1 MGSGL
6 GSGSGLGVGVGAGLG
21 LGLGF
26 VTGVPQ
32 RLHHPLTNYLLLTT
46 YYLLLTMYSLLLT
59 THRRAAGRLH
69 HFLARYHACQP
80 EVGYPDGG
88 ALARVGVEDVLR
100 LEIAVHYLVSR

>member
-1 MGSGL
+1 
-6 GSGSGLGVGVGAGLG
+6 
-21 LGLGF
+21 
-26 VTGVPQ
+26 
-32 RLHHPLTNYLLLTT
+32 
-46 YYLLLTMYSLLLT
+46 MYSLLLT

-100 LEIAVHYLVSR
+100 LEIAVHYLHVCAVHTMAIVTKRAFLA